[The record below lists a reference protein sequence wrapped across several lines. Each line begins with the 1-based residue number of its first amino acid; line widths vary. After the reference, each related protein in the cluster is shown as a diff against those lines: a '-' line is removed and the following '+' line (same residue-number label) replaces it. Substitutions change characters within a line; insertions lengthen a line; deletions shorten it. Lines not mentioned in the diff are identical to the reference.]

1 MVFVKYLS
9 SVTTRRRFISLS
21 LITVSISLS
30 ALFVMSVT
38 NPKVNNSASG
48 AKSVNERNLIQS
60 ILKCPGTEQIDPKNP
75 GCVEKLELEAM
86 ENGMSTKKLMDTLI
100 SLYKS
105 DGKKPAINCH
115 LAFHTVGKSV
125 NILDLDLNEY
135 RDYLIYCG
143 SGFLHGM
150 IESLQINEDPVVA
163 GRELKPLCNKLVK
176 IGIMSSDGIAMSCWH
191 PLGHGLWYHFG
202 DVSKALVVCSTA
214 APVGGAR
221 FWCAQAV
228 LMSSDA
234 IRELES
240 VQKFSLSIEHCKVL
254 ALDDSDIYD
263 GCVVT
268 YARDMLQSTSK
279 FRGEFVAFCATINPR
294 VARGCVNTAAETVA
308 SKALFSDSQGVIE
321 EVMLSCSSIAN
332 SEELCVTIAVSI
344 ASGTLGLSQSL
355 LHERFD
361 PAIEKFVPPE
371 RRNFVQGLIA
381 HPERLDINV

>member
-48 AKSVNERNLIQS
+48 TKSVNERNLIQS

-105 DGKKPAINCH
+105 DGKKPAI
-115 LAFHTVGKSV
+115 K
-125 NILDLDLNEY
+125 Y